1 MPYLASDRVAVIDL
15 ATGGVE
21 ESPLAEELLA
31 AHIGGAGVNAALHAA
46 HAEGEP
52 LVLGAG
58 LLTGT
63 LLPGASLGL
72 ISGVSPLTGSL
83 VHAPLTLYAGLEL
96 KYSGFDYL
104 VLKGRAPAPSYLWV
118 HDGIADLEPAAELW
132 DADVWTATRKVRQA
146 MGDELIQTL
155 VAGPAAVAG
164 SPLGQVMINFWASGD
179 RFGLG
184 SALAAKN
191 VKLVALRGMGL
202 IEINDPEAY
211 VAACAGL
218 LAELKTGAWA
228 GRKGLGDLAEGLGEP
243 GLGPWLAPLA
253 HRHRA
258 SFNTPFAANTFVF
271 LEGDPAEL
279 KEPETPEPGVL
290 LTDLAAPL
298 GMMKLGLAAPEACAV
313 IRDCAKAGL
322 DAAGLAAIAAAR
334 GASDAAGVRALMAG
348 AAGPV
353 PGLAGPFSASAPD
366 RAVFADFGQAG
377 PDWWRRRMA
386 LAYVF
391 GLDPVFALMS
401 PAISEERLL
410 ELAGLGAGLELTPQA
425 LEQVLAGLLG

>member
-1 MPYLASDRVAVIDL
+1 MPYLASDRIAVIDL

-21 ESPLAEELLA
+21 ELPLAEDLLA
-31 AHIGGAGVNAALHAA
+31 AHIGGAGVNAALYAEHAQ
-46 HAEGEP
+46 GDP

-63 LLPGASLGL
+63 LLPGSSLGL
-72 ISGVSPLTGSL
+72 ISGKSPLTGAL
-83 VHAPLTLYAGLEL
+83 AHAPLTLYAGLEL
-96 KYSGFDYL
+96 KYSGFDYI
-104 VLKGRAPAPSYLWV
+104 VLKGRAPEPVYLWV
-118 HDGIADLEPAAELW
+118 HDGIADMEPAADLW
-132 DADVWTATRKVRQA
+132 QADVWTATRAVRQA

-164 SPLGQVMINFWASGD
+164 SPLGQVMTNFWASGD

-191 VKLVALRGMGL
+191 VKLIALRGMGL
-202 IEINDPEAY
+202 IEINEPEAY
-211 VAACAGL
+211 VAACGSL
-218 LAELKTGAWA
+218 LAELKAGAWA
-228 GRKGLGDLAEGLGEP
+228 GRKGLMDLAEGLGEP
-243 GLGPWLAPLA
+243 GLRPWLAPLV

-271 LEGDPAEL
+271 LEGDPGQL
-279 KEPETPEPGVL
+279 KEPEAPEPGVL

-298 GMMKLGLAAPEACAV
+298 GLMKLGLAAPEACAL

-322 DAAGLAAIAAAR
+322 DAAGLAALAAAQ
-334 GASDAAGVRALMAG
+334 GVSDAAGARGLMAH
-348 AAGPV
+348 ASGPV

-366 RAVFADFGQAG
+366 KAVFADFGQSG

-401 PAISEERLL
+401 PAISEGRLL
-410 ELAGLGAGLELTPQA
+410 ELAELGAGLGLTPEA
-425 LEQVLAGLLG
+425 LEQTLAGLLG

>member
-1 MPYLASDRVAVIDL
+1 MPYLASDKIAVIDL
-15 ATGGVE
+15 ATGSVE
-21 ESPLAEELLA
+21 ELPLSEELLNSR
-31 AHIGGAGVNAALHAA
+31 IGGAAVAQALY
-46 HAEGEP
+46 AEHEEGDP

-63 LLPGASLGL
+63 LLSGSSLGL
-72 ISGVSPLTGSL
+72 ISGKSPRTGAL
-83 VHAPLTLYAGLEL
+83 AHAPLTLYAGLEI
-96 KYSGFDYL
+96 KYSGFDYI
-104 VLKGRAPAPSYLWV
+104 VIKGRSAEPVYLWV
-118 HDGIADLEPAAELW
+118 HDGIADIEPAAEIW
-132 DADVWTATRKVRQA
+132 NADVWTATQEVRKA

-211 VAACAGL
+211 VAACVGL
-218 LAELKTGAWA
+218 LGELKSGGWA
-228 GRKGLGDLAEGLGEP
+228 GKKGLMDLAAGLGEADFAA
-243 GLGPWLAPLA
+243 WLAPLA

-258 SFNTPFAANTFVF
+258 GFNTPFAANTFVF
-271 LEGDPAEL
+271 LEGDPKEL
-279 KEPETPEPGVL
+279 KEPAAPEPGVL
-290 LTDLAAPL
+290 LTDLDAPL
-298 GMMKLGLAAPEACAV
+298 SLMKLGLDAKEACAI

-322 DAAGLAAIAAAR
+322 DAAGLAELAAA
-334 GASDAAGVRALMAG
+334 GGVKDAAGVRGLMSAG
-348 AAGPV
+348 DAPASGP
-353 PGLAGPFSASAPD
+353 AGPFSPCAPD
-366 RAVFADFGQAG
+366 KAAFADFGQGG
-377 PDWWRRRMA
+377 PEWWRRRMA

-401 PAISEERLL
+401 PQIDEAKLI
-410 ELAGLGAGLELTPQA
+410 ELAEVGAGLSIAPAT
-425 LEQVLAGLLG
+425 LEQVLSGLAG